1 MLHHGLIKRTLAGGL
16 VIAAA
21 GLPSTAQAMPIG
33 GGESAVP
40 VARASS
46 VPWAQQQRLDQLQ
59 GNIQE
64 WFAVH
69 GRFPASSALTA
80 PVSTPP
86 VSTPPAA
93 TSPRGFQWDDAGI
106 GAAGATVLLSGAA
119 LGVGLTHRRRR
130 AAVS

>member
-1 MLHHGLIKRTLAGGL
+1 MLHHHLIKRTLACGL

-21 GLPSTAQAMPIG
+21 GLPSAAQAMPIG

-40 VARASS
+40 VAPASS
-46 VPWAQQQRLDQLQ
+46 VLLAQQRRLDQLQ
-59 GNIQE
+59 ANVQE

-80 PVSTPP
+80 PISTA
-86 VSTPPAA
+86 PAA

-106 GAAGATVLLSGAA
+106 GAAGATVLLSAAA

>member
-1 MLHHGLIKRTLAGGL
+1 MLHHDLIKRTLAGGL

-21 GLPSTAQAMPIG
+21 GLPSAAQAMPIG

-40 VARASS
+40 VAPASS
-46 VPWAQQQRLDQLQ
+46 GPSAQQQQRLVQLQ
-59 GNIQE
+59 GNVQE

-69 GRFPASSALTA
+69 GRFPASAALTV
-80 PVSTPP
+80 PVSTA
-86 VSTPPAA
+86 PAA

-106 GAAGATVLLSGAA
+106 GAAGATVLLSAAA

-130 AAVS
+130 AVVS